1 MKKPKYVMLAD
12 KKKLYDID
20 DLLKMKKIMIEN
32 NVSELEINNYV
43 DKQYIKINKDYT
55 DKIKKYEQKYKAREL
70 KKERQDSIDFLI
82 KNKNFLEEYNVKD
95 EYINRYVEIQYNR
108 INEKFNDTVQ
118 FLD

>member
-20 DLLKMKKIMIEN
+20 DMLKIKTIMIEN
-32 NVSELEINNYV
+32 NISETEINNYIEE
-43 DKQYIKINKDYT
+43 QYKKINKDYA
-55 DKIKKYEQKYKAREL
+55 DKIKTYEKKYKAREL
-70 KKERQDSIDFLI
+70 KKERKESIDFLI
-82 KNKNFLEEYNVKD
+82 KNKNFLEEYKVKD

>member
-1 MKKPKYVMLAD
+1 MLAD
-12 KKKLYDID
+12 KKKLNDID
-20 DLLKMKKIMIEN
+20 DLMKMKKIMIEN
-32 NVSELEINNYV
+32 KVNEKEIDNYV
-43 DKQYIKINKDYT
+43 EEQYIKINKNYT

-70 KKERQDSIDFLI
+70 KKERKDSIEFLI